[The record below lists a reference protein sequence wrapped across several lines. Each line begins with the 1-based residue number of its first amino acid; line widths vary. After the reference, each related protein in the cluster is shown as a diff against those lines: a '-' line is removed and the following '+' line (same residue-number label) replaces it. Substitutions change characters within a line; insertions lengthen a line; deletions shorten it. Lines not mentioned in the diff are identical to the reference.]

1 MRKATPKRLPALAAL
16 LLAGLA
22 LGQAQRSIDV
32 DVFDAGEV
40 KAIPVAIEGFT
51 GETLALLKFDLFV
64 QGFEFVDKAKAQFTI
79 KGSNDGGSVS
89 GAVYDHVKR
98 GFILNKR
105 YRGGSLRLLAHTF
118 ANNAVEA
125 ITGSP
130 GIGLTKIA
138 FWQVHGRNTEIHVA
152 DFDGHNATRLTHD
165 NSIAAG
171 PEWTP
176 NNDTLYYYSYRRHN
190 PDIYSHNL
198 QTGARQTVARYSG
211 SNISPAVSPDGRRV
225 AMVLSKAGS
234 PDIWVGSANGTGLRR
249 LTTTKEAESSPCWSP
264 DGRWICFVS
273 RAGGRTALYKI
284 PANSGAMSRIRTIGA
299 FNATEP
305 DWSPDGKAIVFTT
318 MRGGGVFEICI
329 VPPGGGN
336 VEVLATG
343 EDPSWAPNSR
353 TLMFTR
359 RSGRKRFLS
368 VLDVPTKR
376 VKTLPRSFPGNCS
389 QAAWTK

>member
-138 FWQVHGRNTEIHVA
+138 FRQVHGRNTEIHVA

-198 QTGARQTVARYSG
+198 QTGARQTVARYSR
-211 SNISPAVSPDGRRV
+211 SNISPAVSPDCRRV
-225 AMVLSKAGS
+225 TTVHSKAGS
-234 PDIWVGSANGTGLRR
+234 PDIWVGRANGTGLLRPQ
-249 LTTTKEAESSPCWSP
+249 TTK
-264 DGRWICFVS
+264 
-273 RAGGRTALYKI
+273 
-284 PANSGAMSRIRTIGA
+284 
-299 FNATEP
+299 
-305 DWSPDGKAIVFTT
+305 
-318 MRGGGVFEICI
+318 
-329 VPPGGGN
+329 
-336 VEVLATG
+336 
-343 EDPSWAPNSR
+343 
-353 TLMFTR
+353 
-359 RSGRKRFLS
+359 
-368 VLDVPTKR
+368 
-376 VKTLPRSFPGNCS
+376 
-389 QAAWTK
+389 AA